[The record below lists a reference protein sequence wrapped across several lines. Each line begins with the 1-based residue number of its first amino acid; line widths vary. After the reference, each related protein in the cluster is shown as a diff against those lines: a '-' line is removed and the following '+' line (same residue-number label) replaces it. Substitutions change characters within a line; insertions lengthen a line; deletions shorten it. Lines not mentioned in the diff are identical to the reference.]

1 MKEYVLVV
9 IKPDGM
15 AKALAGQVLSMFLQT
30 ELQLIAAQAITVSRE
45 MAEQHYAPL
54 KDEPHFQRAVDFLSG
69 NGDSNKKVLAFI
81 FAGKNAVKQARELA
95 GKTNPEEADPKSIRG
110 AFGRI
115 TTKGIY
121 ENVVHVS
128 ATPKEAEQEIKL
140 WFDPGSLEEDSYPT
154 KQVVVNNYIK
164 KIWEQ

>member
-15 AKALAGQVLSMFLQT
+15 AKALTGQVLSRFFQT
-30 ELQLIAAQAITVSRE
+30 ELQLIAAQAITVSKDL
-45 MAEQHYAPL
+45 AEQHYAPL
-54 KDEPHFQRAVDFLSG
+54 KDEPHFHRAVDFLSG
-69 NGDSNKKVLAFI
+69 RAYSNKKVLAFI
-81 FAGKNAVKQARELA
+81 FAGKNAVQQARELA
-95 GKTNPEEADPKSIRG
+95 GKTNPEEAHPKSIRG

-140 WFDPGSLEEDSYPT
+140 WFDPGSLEEDIYPT
-154 KQVVVNNYIK
+154 KQVVDKNYIRK
-164 KIWEQ
+164 VWKQ